1 MGGDEVETSE
11 LLALRNGGNW
21 LSGANGS
28 AWARKKQKVTL
39 TAAIVIE
46 SWDFWLWAG
55 GWMARIKKHQSFSE
69 RNKRALIGK
78 GNDLTARQ

>member
-1 MGGDEVETSE
+1 MRMGGDEVETSE

-28 AWARKKQKVTL
+28 VWARKKQKVTL

-46 SWDFWLWAG
+46 SWDF
-55 GWMARIKKHQSFSE
+55 
-69 RNKRALIGK
+69 
-78 GNDLTARQ
+78 